1 VNWVVSQRNSDC
13 RNRYVCHQ
21 RFPCPDQEAITEW
34 EVFAIK
40 DGDQSG
46 YQRAAEE
53 AADLDRLLLGED
65 PKTKQLDDAQH
76 WRRVYQELLD
86 FKLDLLK
93 STYQRLADMALDDA
107 RTEVRHTDQL
117 VLEAESKRFE
127 RRLSFWKKRCQ
138 DLSPK

>member
-1 VNWVVSQRNSDC
+1 LSPGVSAPGPGC
-13 RNRYVCHQ
+13 
-21 RFPCPDQEAITEW
+21 ITEW

-65 PKTKQLDDAQH
+65 PKTKQLDDAEH

-86 FKLDLLK
+86 FKRDLLK
-93 STYQRLADMALDDA
+93 STYHGMAEMDLDDA
-107 RTEVRHTDQL
+107 RTEVRRTDQL

-127 RRLSFWKKRCQ
+127 RRLSFWEKRRQ
-138 DLSPK
+138 ELNPE

>member
-1 VNWVVSQRNSDC
+1 VPGPGC
-13 RNRYVCHQ
+13 
-21 RFPCPDQEAITEW
+21 ITEW

-46 YQRAAEE
+46 YQRAADE

-65 PKTKQLDDAQH
+65 PKSKQLDDAEH

-93 STYQRLADMALDDA
+93 STYHGLAEMDLDDA
-107 RTEVRHTDQL
+107 RTEVRRTDQL

-127 RRLSFWKKRCQ
+127 RRLSFWKKRCR